1 MRPNV
6 WPALLAALAL
16 VAPIARGDEKKKDDV
31 DEPLV
36 TTEHA
41 VVVDGASI
49 AYVATAGRLTLRDYE
64 GKPKAKVFFV
74 SYARPGEDPAARPVT
89 FAFNGGP
96 GSSSVWLHLGAL
108 GPRRVLLGD
117 EGEAVPPPYRLVDNE
132 ATWLDMTDLVFVDPV
147 STGYSRPVEGEK
159 ANQFH
164 GLDEDVSWM
173 GEFIRAYVTRYRRWG
188 SPKFLVGESYG
199 TTRAAALAGH
209 LQDSLGMYLNGVVLV
224 STVLD
229 FSTIRFDLGNDTPYW
244 LFLPS
249 YTAIAWYHRR
259 LEPAL
264 QELDLP
270 RVLAEVE
277 AWARTEYLL
286 ALARGSDL
294 PADQA
299 EQVAR
304 RLARYTGLSPEF
316 VRRANLRV
324 SGGLFQKEL
333 LREQGKTVGRFDGR
347 YLGDDRTDVGAT
359 PGYDPSYAA
368 VQGAFTAAI
377 NDHLR
382 RGLGYEN
389 EHPYEILTGRVHPW
403 RYPVSNRYVNVGEA
417 LRDAMVKNPGLHV
430 LVAAGYYDLATPY
443 FASDHTVSHLGL
455 DPERRA
461 RVTQTYYRAGHMMY
475 LRRADLVQLK
485 RDAAAFYAR
494 SLGR

>member
-1 MRPNV
+1 MRTCL
-6 WPALLAALAL
+6 ALLLALACL
-16 VAPIARGDEKKKDDV
+16 APARADEKKDDV

-36 TTEHA
+36 TTEHTVA
-41 VVVDGASI
+41 VDGASI

-74 SYARPGEDPAARPVT
+74 SYTRPGQDPSTRPVT

-117 EGEAVPPPYRLVDNE
+117 EGEALPPPYRLVDNE
-132 ATWLDMTDLVFVDPV
+132 ATWLDLTDLVFVDPV

-159 ANQFH
+159 ASQFH
-164 GLDEDVSWM
+164 GLDEDVSWV
-173 GEFIRAYVTRYRRWG
+173 GEFVRTYVTRYRRWG
-188 SPKFLVGESYG
+188 SPKFLAGESYG

-209 LQDSLGMYLNGVVLV
+209 LQDALGMYVNGVVLV

-229 FSTIRFDLGNDTPYW
+229 FSTIRFDQGNDAPYW

-249 YTAIAWYHRR
+249 YTASAWFHRR

-264 QELDLP
+264 QQQDLP

-277 AWARTEYLL
+277 SWARTEYLQ
-286 ALARGSDL
+286 ALARGADL
-294 PADQA
+294 PADQL

-304 RLARYTGLSPEF
+304 RLARYTGLPVDF
-316 VRRANLRV
+316 VRRARLRI
-324 SGGLFQKEL
+324 SGALFQKEL
-333 LREQGKTVGRFDGR
+333 LREQGKTIGRFDAR
-347 YLGDDRTDVGAT
+347 YTGDDRTDVGAT
-359 PGYDPSYAA
+359 PSYDPSYSA
-368 VQGAFTAAI
+368 VQGAYTAAI
-377 NDHLR
+377 NIHVR
-382 RGLGYEN
+382 EALGYESD
-389 EHPYEILTGRVHPW
+389 HPYEILTGRVHPW
-403 RYPVSNRYVNVGEA
+403 SFPANNRYVSVGER

-430 LVAAGYYDLATPY
+430 LVASGYYDLATPY
-443 FASDHTVSHLGL
+443 FAADHTVSHLGL

-461 RVTQTYYRAGHMMY
+461 RVKQTYYRAGHMMY

-485 RDAAAFYAR
+485 RDVAEFYSE
-494 SLGR
+494 SLRR